1 MKKFDH
7 YIFTTLGQYLGS
19 LNLVLSRNIFIGWL
33 ISIFVSAFK
42 TDSDNKDIPF
52 IHRILYILAFF
63 AVCGASML
71 AMAFAFTP
79 VGWPTIEGVQG
90 RYFLPVL
97 ILLIIFV
104 RNKKIIFKKNYDRYY
119 IIWVIILQGITIIN
133 IVGQL
138 LLV

>member
-1 MKKFDH
+1 
-7 YIFTTLGQYLGS
+7 
-19 LNLVLSRNIFIGWL
+19 
-33 ISIFVSAFK
+33 
-42 TDSDNKDIPF
+42 
-52 IHRILYILAFF
+52 
-63 AVCGASML
+63 ML

-133 IVGQL
+133 IVGQDVYKRQL
-138 LLV
+138 